1 MYRLYFLRYG
11 FQQDNFSDFLL
22 FHPNLS
28 LFRLPPFR
36 CGLHRIAS
44 VGRPR
49 SGAKVIPG
57 CYAAARSVPS
67 VLEKISTPTLHCVL
81 LWVVFSLKNL
91 AFAHP
96 YLCGAPETK
105 TTDATGRCIKKYRI
119 NERQISSET
128 QLPQALGSALNI
140 KTLRKMEKSINIRQ
154 ALRTILRLL
163 LTSIL
168 SIVFWAVGVVVG
180 SLAEIV
186 AGILRTLWAI
196 VLYVLTLVSILALI
210 LWIFTL

>member
-1 MYRLYFLRYG
+1 M
-11 FQQDNFSDFLL
+11 QSDFLL

-57 CYAAARSVPS
+57 YYAAARSVPS
-67 VLEKISTPTLHCVL
+67 VLEKISTPVLHCVL
-81 LWVVFSLKNL
+81 LRVVFSLKNL

-96 YLCGAPETK
+96 YLYEAPETK
-105 TTDATGRCIKKYRI
+105 TTDATGRHIKKKCRI
-119 NERQISSET
+119 NERLISSET
-128 QLPQALGSALNI
+128 QLPQALGTALNI
-140 KTLRKMEKSINIRQ
+140 KTLRKMEKSINIHR
-154 ALRTILRLL
+154 ALRATLRLL
-163 LTSIL
+163 LTSVI

-180 SLAEIV
+180 LLAEVI
-186 AGILRTLWAI
+186 AGVLRIFWAI

>member
-1 MYRLYFLRYG
+1 M
-11 FQQDNFSDFLL
+11 QSDFLL

-44 VGRPR
+44 VGRRR

-57 CYAAARSVPS
+57 CYAAARSEPS
-67 VLEKISTPTLHCVL
+67 VLEKISTLTLHCVL
-81 LWVVFSLKNL
+81 LRVVFSLKNL

-140 KTLRKMEKSINIRQ
+140 KTRTKMEKSINIHR
-154 ALRTILRLL
+154 ALRTTLRLL

-168 SIVFWAVGVVVG
+168 SIVFGAVGVVVG
-180 SLAEIV
+180 LLAEVI
-186 AGILRTLWAI
+186 AGVLRIFWAI